1 MRGVRGGTGS
11 AALPPGREL
20 EGGGS
25 HRTAGKRRRI
35 PAAHGHGS
43 STAPRGH
50 RGQSRARTV
59 SPHPQEMGALLE
71 ELWGWHSAG
80 DMAEQGGVR
89 NAPLSLAVLL
99 TGGRG
104 LGAAPPGAP
113 RTALPHAAA
122 CPACSG
128 TRNPWAWCSGG
139 TRPQVTSSSSRCPH
153 SPSWHRSLPRPEA
166 TRHRHREAGVC
177 PKPLGGSCCKQGR
190 SWATGFGGPQAGG
203 IRHRRA
209 PRPGRLAV
217 RGHGSYKLCGAPRGA
232 GTGSFGISGLLGV
245 PELSCVGPHS
255 CAPPALHILLL
266 LLLLP
271 AAARCCSPPPR
282 FGTSAEDF
290 PLEPPSPGRK
300 QTSTQKKNQPSIFGG
315 DAEAQI

>member
-1 MRGVRGGTGS
+1 M
-11 AALPPGREL
+11 LPC
-20 EGGGS
+20 
-25 HRTAGKRRRI
+25 
-35 PAAHGHGS
+35 AAHGGQGIGCSPPQGS
-43 STAPRGH
+43 SHCPAPR
-50 RGQSRARTV
+50 SSV
-59 SPHPQEMGALLE
+59 SCLQ
-71 ELWGWHSAG
+71 W
-80 DMAEQGGVR
+80 DKK
-89 NAPLSLAVLL
+89 PL
-99 TGGRG
+99 G
-104 LGAAPPGAP
+104 LVQ
-113 RTALPHAAA
+113 R
-122 CPACSG
+122 
-128 TRNPWAWCSGG
+128 G
-139 TRPQVTSSSSRCPH
+139 TRPQVTSSSSRCPR

-166 TRHRHREAGVC
+166 TRHRHRGAGAC

>member
-89 NAPLSLAVLL
+89 NAPLCCS
-99 TGGRG
+99 RG
-104 LGAAPPGAP
+104 AGERVQPPPPGAP

-139 TRPQVTSSSSRCPH
+139 HVPRSPPAPLAAHAPPAGTGPCHVLRPPDTGTERQGLVQSPWEGAAASRAGAGPQVLGGPRQVASGTAGPPGRAGWQCVAMAVTSCAGLLGGLGQAVLGSQGCLGCQSCPAWGPTAAPLLPCTSSSSSSSSQR
-153 SPSWHRSLPRPEA
+153 PR
-166 TRHRHREAGVC
+166 
-177 PKPLGGSCCKQGR
+177 
-190 SWATGFGGPQAGG
+190 
-203 IRHRRA
+203 
-209 PRPGRLAV
+209 
-217 RGHGSYKLCGAPRGA
+217 
-232 GTGSFGISGLLGV
+232 
-245 PELSCVGPHS
+245 
-255 CAPPALHILLL
+255 
-266 LLLLP
+266 
-271 AAARCCSPPPR
+271 AAAPHHRGLAHR
-282 FGTSAEDF
+282 
-290 PLEPPSPGRK
+290 
-300 QTSTQKKNQPSIFGG
+300 QKTFH
-315 DAEAQI
+315 